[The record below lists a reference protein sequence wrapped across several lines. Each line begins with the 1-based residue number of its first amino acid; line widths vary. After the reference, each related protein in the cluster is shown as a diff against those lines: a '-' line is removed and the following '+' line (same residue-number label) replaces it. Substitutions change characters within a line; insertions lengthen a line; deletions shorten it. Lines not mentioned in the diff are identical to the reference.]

1 MLDLQ
6 NANKF
11 AEEYNLDKKTIENIS
26 ILDST
31 LREGEQSPGIYFT
44 LRQRIQ
50 LAWMLDYFGV
60 NAIEISPIISNEH
73 EESCK
78 KILKAGLNATIVLH
92 NRALKEDIDISL
104 RCNADYIA
112 MYHSVS
118 DIHLKYKLRTTREK
132 TLERSIEAIEYAKS
146 HGLKLRFTMEDASR
160 ADPEFLK
167 VMCEQASKLKVD
179 RISIPDTLGVLR
191 PSGMYNL
198 IKLVRQ
204 WIKTPI
210 DLHCHNDLGLA
221 LANSLAGLEAGASQ
235 IHTTINGIG
244 ERVGITSLAEIILTL
259 KLLYKTGIK
268 VKLDMLKELS
278 DNLEEY
284 TNIKTSISQPIV
296 GENAYKHKAGTHVS
310 AVIRNS
316 AAYEI
321 IPPNVVGNQR
331 RIIFG
336 GLSGKNGAAY
346 LLKVL
351 GLNPNKTD
359 ATNLARGLKN
369 IQKGDLFELKLTKEM
384 ESEVKEIEE
393 VK

>member
-1 MLDLQ
+1 MLDLK

-11 AEEYNLDKKTIENIS
+11 AEEYNLDEKRIQDIS

-60 NAIEISPIISNEH
+60 NAIEISPVISNEH

-92 NRALKEDIDISL
+92 NRALKEDVDITL
-104 RCNADYIA
+104 RCDADYIA

-132 TLERSIEAIEYAKS
+132 TLERTIEAIEYAKS

-160 ADPEFLK
+160 ADPKFLK
-167 VMCEQASKLKVD
+167 IMCEQAAKLKVD

-198 IKLVRQ
+198 IKLVRK

-244 ERVGITSLAEIILTL
+244 ERIGITSLAEAVLTL
-259 KLLYKTGIK
+259 KLLYKSEIR

-278 DNLEEY
+278 DTVEKY
-284 TNIKTSISQPIV
+284 TNVKTSISQPIV

-321 IPPNVVGNQR
+321 IPPNIVGNQR

-384 ESEVKEIEE
+384 ESEAKEIEE

>member
-1 MLDLQ
+1 MLNLK

-11 AEEYNLDKKTIENIS
+11 AEEYNLDKRKIQNIS

-60 NAIEISPIISNEH
+60 NAIEISPVISNEH

-92 NRALKEDIDISL
+92 NRTLKEDIDITL

-132 TLERSIEAIEYAKS
+132 TLERTIEAIEYAKS

-160 ADPEFLK
+160 ADPKFLK
-167 VMCEQASKLKVD
+167 IMCEQVAKLKVD

-191 PSGMYNL
+191 PSGMYSL
-198 IKLVRQ
+198 IKLVRT

-235 IHTTINGIG
+235 IHTTINGVG
-244 ERVGITSLAEIILTL
+244 ERIGITSLAEAVLTL
-259 KLLYKTGIK
+259 KLLYKSEIR

-278 DNLEEY
+278 DTLEKY
-284 TNIKTSISQPIV
+284 TNVKTSISQPIV

-321 IPPNVVGNQR
+321 IPPNIVGNQR
-331 RIIFG
+331 KIIFG

-369 IQKGDLFELKLTKEM
+369 IQKGDLFELTLTKEM

>member
-1 MLDLQ
+1 MLDLK
-6 NANKF
+6 NTNKF
-11 AEEYNLDKKTIENIS
+11 AEEYNLDKKRIENIS

-92 NRALKEDIDISL
+92 NRALKEDIDIAL

-167 VMCEQASKLKVD
+167 VMCEQEKKS
-179 RISIPDTLGVLR
+179 R
-191 PSGMYNL
+191 
-198 IKLVRQ
+198 
-204 WIKTPI
+204 
-210 DLHCHNDLGLA
+210 
-221 LANSLAGLEAGASQ
+221 
-235 IHTTINGIG
+235 
-244 ERVGITSLAEIILTL
+244 
-259 KLLYKTGIK
+259 
-268 VKLDMLKELS
+268 
-278 DNLEEY
+278 
-284 TNIKTSISQPIV
+284 
-296 GENAYKHKAGTHVS
+296 
-310 AVIRNS
+310 
-316 AAYEI
+316 
-321 IPPNVVGNQR
+321 
-331 RIIFG
+331 
-336 GLSGKNGAAY
+336 
-346 LLKVL
+346 
-351 GLNPNKTD
+351 
-359 ATNLARGLKN
+359 
-369 IQKGDLFELKLTKEM
+369 
-384 ESEVKEIEE
+384 
-393 VK
+393 

>member
-1 MLDLQ
+1 MLDLK
-6 NANKF
+6 NTNKF
-11 AEEYNLDKKTIENIS
+11 AEEYNLDKKRIENIS

-92 NRALKEDIDISL
+92 NRALKEDIDIAL

-167 VMCEQASKLKVD
+167 VMCEQAAKLKVD

-191 PSGMYNL
+191 PNGMYNL
-198 IKLVRQ
+198 IKLVKQ

-235 IHTTINGIG
+235 IHTTINGVG

-259 KLLYKTGIK
+259 KLLYKSKIK

-321 IPPNVVGNQR
+321 IPPNIVGNQR

-384 ESEVKEIEE
+384 ESEAKEIEE

>member
-259 KLLYKTGIK
+259 KLLYQSKIK

>member
-1 MLDLQ
+1 MLNLK

-11 AEEYNLDKKTIENIS
+11 AEEYNLDKRKIQNIS

-60 NAIEISPIISNEH
+60 NAIEISPVISNEH

-92 NRALKEDIDISL
+92 NRTLKEDIDITL

-132 TLERSIEAIEYAKS
+132 TLERTIEAIEYAKS

-160 ADPEFLK
+160 ADPKFLK
-167 VMCEQASKLKVD
+167 IMCEQVAKLKVD

-191 PSGMYNL
+191 PSGMYSL
-198 IKLVRQ
+198 IKLVRK

-244 ERVGITSLAEIILTL
+244 ERIGITSLAEAVLTL
-259 KLLYKTGIK
+259 KLLYKSEIK

-278 DNLEEY
+278 DTLEKY
-284 TNIKTSISQPIV
+284 TNVKTSISQPIV

-321 IPPNVVGNQR
+321 IPPNIVGNQR
-331 RIIFG
+331 KIIFG

-369 IQKGDLFELKLTKEM
+369 IQKGDLFELTLTKEM

>member
-369 IQKGDLFELKLTKEM
+369 IQKGDLFELKLKRQLRLQ
-384 ESEVKEIEE
+384 
-393 VK
+393 

>member
-1 MLDLQ
+1 
-6 NANKF
+6 
-11 AEEYNLDKKTIENIS
+11 
-26 ILDST
+26 
-31 LREGEQSPGIYFT
+31 
-44 LRQRIQ
+44 
-50 LAWMLDYFGV
+50 MLDYFGV
-60 NAIEISPIISNEH
+60 NAIEISPVISNEH

-92 NRALKEDIDISL
+92 NRALKEDVDITL
-104 RCNADYIA
+104 RCDADYIA

-132 TLERSIEAIEYAKS
+132 TLERTIEAIEYAKS

-160 ADPEFLK
+160 ADPKFLK
-167 VMCEQASKLKVD
+167 IMCEQAAKLKVD

-198 IKLVRQ
+198 IKLVRK

-244 ERVGITSLAEIILTL
+244 ERVGITSLAEAVLTL
-259 KLLYKTGIK
+259 NLLYKSEIR
-268 VKLDMLKELS
+268 VKLNMLKELS
-278 DNLEEY
+278 DNLEKY
-284 TNIKTSISQPIV
+284 TNVKTSISQPIV

-321 IPPNVVGNQR
+321 IPPNIVGNQR

>member
-1 MLDLQ
+1 MLDLK

-11 AEEYNLDKKTIENIS
+11 AEEYNLDEKKIQGIS

-60 NAIEISPIISNEH
+60 NAIEISPVISNEH

-92 NRALKEDIDISL
+92 NRALKEDVDITL
-104 RCNADYIA
+104 RCDADYIA

-132 TLERSIEAIEYAKS
+132 TLERTIEAIEYAKS

-160 ADPEFLK
+160 ADPKFLK
-167 VMCEQASKLKVD
+167 IMCEQAAKLKVD

-198 IKLVRQ
+198 IKLVRK

-244 ERVGITSLAEIILTL
+244 ERVGITSLAEAVLTL
-259 KLLYKTGIK
+259 NLLYKSEIR
-268 VKLDMLKELS
+268 VKLNMLKELS
-278 DNLEEY
+278 DNLEKY
-284 TNIKTSISQPIV
+284 TNVKTSISQPIV

-321 IPPNVVGNQR
+321 IPPNIVGNQR

>member
-1 MLDLQ
+1 MLDLK

-11 AEEYNLDKKTIENIS
+11 AEEYNLDEKRIQDIS

-60 NAIEISPIISNEH
+60 NAIEISPVISNEH

-92 NRALKEDIDISL
+92 NRALKEDVDITL
-104 RCNADYIA
+104 RCDADYIA

-132 TLERSIEAIEYAKS
+132 TLERTIEAIEYAKS

-160 ADPEFLK
+160 ADPKFLK
-167 VMCEQASKLKVD
+167 IMCEQAAKLKVD

-198 IKLVRQ
+198 IKLVRK

-244 ERVGITSLAEIILTL
+244 ERVGITSLAEAVLTL
-259 KLLYKTGIK
+259 NLLYKSEIR

-278 DNLEEY
+278 DTVEKY
-284 TNIKTSISQPIV
+284 TNVKTSISQPIV

-321 IPPNVVGNQR
+321 IPPNIVGNQR

-384 ESEVKEIEE
+384 ESEAKEIEE

>member
-1 MLDLQ
+1 MLDLK

-11 AEEYNLDKKTIENIS
+11 AEEYNLNKKRIENIS

-92 NRALKEDIDISL
+92 NRALKEDIDIAL

-132 TLERSIEAIEYAKS
+132 TLERTIEAIEYAKS

-160 ADPEFLK
+160 ADPKFLK
-167 VMCEQASKLKVD
+167 IMCEQAAKLKVD

-198 IKLVRQ
+198 IKLVRK

-244 ERVGITSLAEIILTL
+244 ERVGITSLAEAVLTL
-259 KLLYKTGIK
+259 NLLYKSEIR
-268 VKLDMLKELS
+268 VKLNMLKELS
-278 DNLEEY
+278 DNLEKY
-284 TNIKTSISQPIV
+284 TNVKTSISQPIV

-321 IPPNVVGNQR
+321 IPPNIVGNQR